1 MLSQLL
7 LIIAITFA
15 VFVLFF
21 LFMGIGY
28 MVKKQ
33 PLKGS
38 CGGVANLMGDE
49 YCQFCGNDPNKC
61 DSLNNDNNALNNTQN
76 EQTTK
81 QSQQRQKAKELG
93 KAV

>member
-1 MLSQLL
+1 MSDIISQF
-7 LIIAITFA
+7 IPIFA
-15 VFVLFF
+15 VTFGVFILFF
-21 LFMGIGY
+21 LFMGVGY

-61 DSLNNDNNALNNTQN
+61 ENQAKLDADTKTKAESLSKPA
-76 EQTTK
+76 
-81 QSQQRQKAKELG
+81 
-93 KAV
+93 

>member
-1 MLSQLL
+1 MSDIISQF
-7 LIIAITFA
+7 IPIFA
-15 VFVLFF
+15 VTFGVFILFF
-21 LFMGIGY
+21 LFMGVGY

-61 DSLNNDNNALNNTQN
+61 EIQAKLDADT
-76 EQTTK
+76 
-81 QSQQRQKAKELG
+81 KAKAASLS
-93 KAV
+93 KPA

>member
-7 LIIAITFA
+7 PILAITFA

-61 DSLNNDNNALNNTQN
+61 DSLADVQR
-76 EQTTK
+76 E
-81 QSQQRQKAKELG
+81 QRQKAKELG

>member
-1 MLSQLL
+1 MNDIISQFLPIFFVTL
-7 LIIAITFA
+7 G

-28 MVKKQ
+28 LVKKQ

-61 DSLNNDNNALNNTQN
+61 ENNNDFDKATQA
-76 EQTTK
+76 
-81 QSQQRQKAKELG
+81 KAKNLS
-93 KAV
+93 KPA

>member
-1 MLSQLL
+1 MFSDLFHQFLP
-7 LIIAITFA
+7 IFFITFG
-15 VFVLFF
+15 VLILFF

-28 MVKKQ
+28 IFKKQ

-61 DSLNNDNNALNNTQN
+61 ES
-76 EQTTK
+76 
-81 QSQQRQKAKELG
+81 SQAEMRQIQEKAG
-93 KAV
+93 KLAKKV

>member
-1 MLSQLL
+1 MLTQLL
-7 LIIAITFA
+7 PMLVITFA

-21 LFMGIGY
+21 LLMGIGY

-61 DSLNNDNNALNNTQN
+61 DSLNADEQTK
-76 EQTTK
+76 QTTK
-81 QSQQRQKAKELG
+81 QRQLAKELG
-93 KAV
+93 KKA

>member
-1 MLSQLL
+1 MLNQFLPL
-7 LIIAITFA
+7 FLITFA
-15 VFVLFF
+15 VFGLFF

-38 CGGVANLMGDE
+38 CGGVATLMGDE
-49 YCQFCGNDPNKC
+49 FCQFCGNDPNKC
-61 DSLNNDNNALNNTQN
+61 AEINDEQQQN
-76 EQTTK
+76 GISE
-81 QSQQRQKAKELG
+81 KAKKLG

>member
-1 MLSQLL
+1 MSDIISQF
-7 LIIAITFA
+7 IPIFA
-15 VFVLFF
+15 VTFGVFFLFF
-21 LFMGIGY
+21 LFMGVGY

-61 DSLNNDNNALNNTQN
+61 
-76 EQTTK
+76 E
-81 QSQQRQKAKELG
+81 SQAKLDADTKAKAESLS
-93 KAV
+93 KPA

>member
-1 MLSQLL
+1 MLSTFLP
-7 LIIAITFA
+7 IFAITFG

-28 MVKKQ
+28 LIQKK

-38 CGGVANLMGDE
+38 CGGVATLMGDE

-61 DSLNNDNNALNNTQN
+61 ETLTDADKEAMRANQAKLDKLA
-76 EQTTK
+76 K
-81 QSQQRQKAKELG
+81 KA
-93 KAV
+93 

>member
-7 LIIAITFA
+7 PILAITFT

-28 MVKKQ
+28 MFKKQ

-49 YCQFCGNDPNKC
+49 RCSFCGDDPNKC
-61 DSLNNDNNALNNTQN
+61 DSLQAEDQARTL
-76 EQTTK
+76 
-81 QSQQRQKAKELG
+81 KAAELG
-93 KAV
+93 KSV

>member
-7 LIIAITFA
+7 VIIAITFS
-15 VFVLFF
+15 VFLLFF

-28 MVKKQ
+28 LVKKQ

-61 DSLNNDNNALNNTQN
+61 ESLQNDTQN
-76 EQTTK
+76 DSKMIAE
-81 QSQQRQKAKELG
+81 KAKKLA
-93 KAV
+93 KSAL

>member
-1 MLSQLL
+1 MTD
-7 LIIAITFA
+7 IIAQFIPIFLVTLG

-21 LFMGIGY
+21 LFMGVGY
-28 MVKKQ
+28 LVKKK

-61 DSLNNDNNALNNTQN
+61 DSLTDDDKKAM
-76 EQTTK
+76 
-81 QSQQRQKAKELG
+81 QKNKSTLDKIAKEI
-93 KAV
+93 

>member
-1 MLSQLL
+1 MLQQFLPIFL
-7 LIIAITFA
+7 VTFT

-21 LFMGIGY
+21 VFLGLGY
-28 MVKKQ
+28 IFKKQ

-61 DSLNNDNNALNNTQN
+61 AEITA
-76 EQTTK
+76 EQ
-81 QSQQRQKAKELG
+81 QANGISEKAKTLG
-93 KAV
+93 KAVK

>member
-7 LIIAITFA
+7 PILTITFT

-21 LFMGIGY
+21 LLMGIGY
-28 MVKKQ
+28 MFKKQ

-49 YCQFCGNDPNKC
+49 RCSFCGDDPNKC
-61 DSLNNDNNALNNTQN
+61 DSVVAEQQDTAL
-76 EQTTK
+76 
-81 QSQQRQKAKELG
+81 KAAQLG
-93 KAV
+93 KSV

>member
-1 MLSQLL
+1 MSDIISQFLP
-7 LIIAITFA
+7 IFA
-15 VFVLFF
+15 VTFGVFLLFF

-28 MVKKQ
+28 LVKKQ

-61 DSLNNDNNALNNTQN
+61 ETLTEADKEKMRANKTALD
-76 EQTTK
+76 K
-81 QSQQRQKAKELG
+81 IAKP
-93 KAV
+93 V